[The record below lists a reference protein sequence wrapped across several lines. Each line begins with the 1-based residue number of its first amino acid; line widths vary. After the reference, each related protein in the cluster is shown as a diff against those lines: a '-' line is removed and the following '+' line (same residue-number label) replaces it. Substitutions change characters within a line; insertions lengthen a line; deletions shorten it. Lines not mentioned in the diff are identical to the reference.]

1 MIPILS
7 KLPGC
12 DRFLTS
18 IDHMVSK
25 INEHLPKNRRTLK
38 QLLTEEDPRVETIDG
53 KKHFFKKRE
62 LEKTSNIIPKEIHE
76 KIMLPLLIIRR
87 VDKGKGIFTLS
98 GNNIESRAVMAILN
112 LPETSSFH
120 GEVTLYRI
128 QIQEL
133 FSKLGSSL
141 IAIGFDIP
149 RQKNQE
155 CIH

>member
-1 MIPILS
+1 MS

-12 DRFLTS
+12 DRFLAS

-38 QLLTEEDPRVETIDG
+38 QLLTEEEPYVETIEG
-53 KKHFFKKRE
+53 KKHFFKRKE
-62 LEKTSNIIPKEIHE
+62 LETASNLIPKEIHE
-76 KIMLPLLIIRR
+76 KIKFPLLIIRR
-87 VDKGKGIFTLS
+87 VDKGKGIFTILGS
-98 GNNIESRAVMAILN
+98 DSERQVVMDILN

-120 GEVTLYRI
+120 GELIIYRI

-133 FSKLGSSL
+133 FSKLGFSL
-141 IAIGFDIP
+141 ITIGFDIP

-155 CIH
+155 PFH